1 MGKPEVGIRKWGPF
15 VNTFANTTVLGEGY
29 GEREKAE
36 AEHQKSKIK
45 NRTSKIKEGPP
56 FADTKFSAILHVVP
70 QKSQIEYRKSLN
82 IHYHHGNASSC
93 HWPRFRAAFA

>member
-36 AEHQKSKIK
+36 AEHQKSKIEHQKSKRARLLQIQSFPLFYMSYLK
-45 NRTSKIKEGPP
+45 NR
-56 FADTKFSAILHVVP
+56 
-70 QKSQIEYRKSLN
+70 KSN
-82 IHYHHGNASSC
+82 IANH
-93 HWPRFRAAFA
+93 